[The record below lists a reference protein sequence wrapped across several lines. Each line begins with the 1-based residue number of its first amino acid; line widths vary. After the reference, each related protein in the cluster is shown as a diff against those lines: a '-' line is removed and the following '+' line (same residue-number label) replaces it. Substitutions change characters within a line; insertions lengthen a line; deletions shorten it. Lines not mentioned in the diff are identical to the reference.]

1 MEHVMKKP
9 VVVLLSLVLA
19 LVALVRPAQ
28 AWNGKGHMVVAY
40 IAYQHL
46 TPAVKKKVA
55 RLLQLNPM
63 YDDWVKDV
71 DPAEQGSVAFMQAA
85 TWPDA
90 IKSAQGY
97 ITDGDAG
104 GNRPAGDPEDSQNI
118 GYPDHLRHKY
128 WHFVDT
134 PFSTDGTHL
143 GELPTPNVETEI
155 VLLRTALGSNVA
167 SQIRSYDLAWL
178 EHLVGDIHQPLHA
191 ASRYTSKHPD
201 GDAGGN
207 LVPLCAA
214 PCKQELH
221 AYWDSILGSEV
232 SVEAAIQ
239 RGEELD
245 TEPVPAGAAVT
256 DVHVWASDSLALAK
270 QNAYKAPISTD
281 TTGSTI
287 GKPTKA
293 YRDNARTVAEGQ
305 VILAGRRLSAL
316 INEALK

>member
-1 MEHVMKKP
+1 V
-9 VVVLLSLVLA
+9 
-19 LVALVRPAQ
+19 
-28 AWNGKGHMVVAY
+28 
-40 IAYQHL
+40 ID
-46 TPAVKKKVA
+46 
-55 RLLQLNPM
+55 RLLGLTSSLS
-63 YDDWVKDV
+63 DWVKDV
-71 DPAEQGSVAFMQAA
+71 DPADQGLIAFMNAA

-128 WHFVDT
+128 WRFVDT

-167 SQIRSYDLAWL
+167 SQIRSHDLAWL

-207 LVPLCAA
+207 LVPLCAT

-221 AYWDSILGSEV
+221 AFWDSILGDGDVDS
-232 SVEAAIQ
+232 ARQ

-245 TEPVPAGAAVT
+245 NEPVPAGAAVT
-256 DVHVWASDSLALAK
+256 HVHVWASDSLALAK

-293 YRDNARTVAEGQ
+293 YRDNARTLAEGQ
-305 VILAGRRLSAL
+305 VILAGRRLANL
-316 INEALK
+316 INDALK